1 MILYSIFFDVYHPI
15 NHIIHH
21 ASNNLQTYD
30 EELAFGAQK
39 WAEQC
44 VRGHDCDE
52 CRTLP
57 RGYRVGQVAPSV
69 SRGRRRRR
77 SLKFPI

>member
-1 MILYSIFFDVYHPI
+1 MVIIGHFPPKLLSP
-15 NHIIHH
+15 NIIHQ

-57 RGYRVGQVAPSV
+57 RGYRVGQV
-69 SRGRRRRR
+69 RR
-77 SLKFPI
+77 STFLQSKALS

>member
-1 MILYSIFFDVYHPI
+1 MIQ
-15 NHIIHH
+15 
-21 ASNNLQTYD
+21 ASYNLKTYD
-30 EELAFGAQK
+30 EELALGAQK

-57 RGYRVGQVAPSV
+57 RGYRVGQVRSATFKRRTKRRVLSPS
-69 SRGRRRRR
+69 
-77 SLKFPI
+77 

>member
-1 MILYSIFFDVYHPI
+1 MIKLLSLIFIKYI
-15 NHIIHH
+15 
-21 ASNNLQTYD
+21 SNNLQTYD

-57 RGYRVGQVAPSV
+57 RGYRVGQVRKVDLQRPDKEEGPAS
-69 SRGRRRRR
+69 
-77 SLKFPI
+77 

>member
-1 MILYSIFFDVYHPI
+1 M
-15 NHIIHH
+15 NQ
-21 ASNNLQTYD
+21 ASKNLLQTYD

-57 RGYRVGQVAPSV
+57 RGYRVGQV
-69 SRGRRRRR
+69 RRVDLQRPDKEEGPT
-77 SLKFPI
+77 S